1 MTLKICKV
9 EGCNCKVHGK
19 GYCDRHYRQF
29 KRYGEIRRTRKD
41 PNEIIIYDGYAEI
54 ILYDDNCKEI
64 DRCKIDIEDVE
75 KVKGYKWSK
84 DNYGY
89 CIHTNLNIKL
99 HRYIMNCPEDMV
111 VDHINHDTLDNRK
124 ENLRICT
131 KKQNERNIK
140 LRSNNISGYTGVG
153 FHKETNKWRAYIQ
166 KDNKLIT
173 LGLFEN
179 KKDAI
184 KARKEA
190 EKEYFGEFR
199 NKYDN

>member
-1 MTLKICKV
+1 MKICKV

-19 GYCDRHYRQF
+19 GYCNRHYRQF
-29 KRYGEIRRTRKD
+29 KRYGEIRRTRQD
-41 PNEIIIYDGYAEI
+41 SNEIIIYGGYAEI
-54 ILYDDNCKEI
+54 ILYDNNCKEI

-89 CIHTNLNIKL
+89 CVHTNL
-99 HRYIMNCPEDMV
+99 
-111 VDHINHDTLDNRK
+111 
-124 ENLRICT
+124 
-131 KKQNERNIK
+131 NIK

-166 KDNKLIT
+166 KDNKFIT

-190 EKEYFGEFR
+190 ENKYFGEFR